1 MCEFLAIYHDDSSPS
16 TASIVHSPGCSALGE
31 ASRMAE
37 TQPQPRS
44 RDSHDTLT
52 VENTA
57 RLPRA
62 STSSFGTLP
71 PGEID
76 NKINHDIFSQD
87 VDSVPPSL
95 SDGTDRDVEK
105 DAEAAVPQSREDE
118 KSKDPN
124 LVEFDS
130 PDDPSNPQNFSNG
143 KKWMIT
149 ILLSFMTLTITFSS
163 SVFSTAILVVAN
175 KYHVGTEV
183 ATLGVS

>member
-1 MCEFLAIYHDDSSPS
+1 
-16 TASIVHSPGCSALGE
+16 
-31 ASRMAE
+31 MAE
-37 TQPQPRS
+37 
-44 RDSHDTLT
+44 
-52 VENTA
+52 ENTA

-76 NKINHDIFSQD
+76 NKINHDIFGQD

-105 DAEAAVPQSREDE
+105 DAEAAVPQSREGE

-130 PDDPSNPQNFSNG
+130 PDDPSNPRSGRWSG
-143 KKWMIT
+143 KKLECGIH
-149 ILLSFMTLTITFSS
+149 TFSER
-163 SVFSTAILVVAN
+163 A
-175 KYHVGTEV
+175 E
-183 ATLGVS
+183 